1 MGGHF
6 VKALIF
12 VAAFGVV
19 LSGCAPI
26 KNSDAQST
34 ATTLSSGV
42 SPSPKGQ
49 TAVEPGPWRIRKTEW
64 TQADEDGFG
73 QFVRAIAESDCTTT
87 VSCIQSAANPYRD
100 GDLPSFAIHADCAKW
115 AYMLRAYYA
124 SKNGLPF
131 SYVSRISSA
140 ASDPRF
146 SAMSNG
152 VAERRDIIDDGMAI
166 DAASVLKHLHDEVS
180 TATYRMDPTVQSPMS
195 QDFYS
200 PKIEPGAIRAGT
212 IIYDINGHVMVVYD
226 ITPDGSILYMDAN
239 PDQTVTRG
247 NYGPQVPRS
256 EISLGGGFKNFRPLK
271 LEGAQIQSDGTYV
284 GGRIVLVANDAIS
297 DFSLEQYRGN
307 VSGTKDDDLHAEFR
321 YNDASLNFY
330 EYTRASMSRGGFAF
344 NPVYELEISMR
355 ELCHDAID
363 HTRGADGR
371 IEEGVATLYADL
383 SKTVTQR
390 MQGDL
395 RVVYN
400 GVTLKDALTDAY
412 SAQDQACVTAAG
424 SGTSP
429 LDRYMHQSPETDV
442 QWLIAQ
448 IVEPDSFSQMR
459 PVGH

>member
-6 VKALIF
+6 GKALIF
-12 VAAFGVV
+12 VAAFGVA

-26 KNSDAQST
+26 KNPDAGPT
-34 ATTLSSGV
+34 ATALSPSI

-64 TQADEDGFG
+64 TQTDEDGFG

-100 GDLPSFAIHADCAKW
+100 SDLPSFAIHADCAKW

-146 SAMSNG
+146 NTTSNG
-152 VAERRDIIDDGMAI
+152 VAERRDIVDDGTAI
-166 DAASVLKHLHDEVS
+166 DAVSVLKRLHDEVS
-180 TATYRMDPTVQSPMS
+180 SATYRMDPAVQSPMS

-212 IIYDINGHVMVVYD
+212 VIYDINGHVMVVYD
-226 ITPDGSILYMDAN
+226 ITPDGGILYMDAN

-271 LEGAQIQSDGTYV
+271 LEGAQILPDGIYV
-284 GGRIVLVANDAIS
+284 GGRIVLAANDAIP
-297 DFSLEQYRGN
+297 DFSLEQYRVNDSDTGN
-307 VSGTKDDDLHAEFR
+307 NDLHAEFR
-321 YNDASLNFY
+321 YNDASLNLY

-344 NPVYELEISMR
+344 NPVYELEVSMR

-363 HTRGADGR
+363 RTRGADGH
-371 IEEGVATLYADL
+371 IEEGVATLYTEL
-383 SKTVTQR
+383 SKTVAQR

-400 GVTLKDALTDAY
+400 GLTLKDALTEAY
-412 SAQDQACVTAAG
+412 NAQNQACMTASSFG
-424 SGTSP
+424 ISP
-429 LDRYMHQSPETDV
+429 LNRYMHQSPETDV
-442 QWLIAQ
+442 QRLIAQ
-448 IVEPDSFSQMR
+448 IVEPASFSQMR